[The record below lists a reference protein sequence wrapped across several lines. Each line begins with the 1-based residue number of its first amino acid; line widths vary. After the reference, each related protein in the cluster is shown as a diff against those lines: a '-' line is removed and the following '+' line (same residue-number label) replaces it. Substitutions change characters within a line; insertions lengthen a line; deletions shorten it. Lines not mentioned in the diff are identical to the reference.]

1 LIELTPQQA
10 ALIAQNVYNVL
21 PVVQDMKHVDLGI
34 DDLFSVE
41 NDSRFQGKSGGII
54 FNSQTGFGY
63 VAGGIFQHANEALV
77 AIRGTALSVDWITD
91 LNAGIDIGP
100 SGYPVHS
107 GFSKSYKSF
116 RTALDT
122 ELNRLKPS
130 AVHVVGHSLGGALAT
145 LAADHI
151 KSRGV
156 AVKLYTFGAPRA
168 GTIPH
173 AYFLTGNLGEQDIYR
188 VYHVADPVPMVPIF
202 PFRHAAVTNNG
213 YLLNWPG
220 IISFDSHLMKGYVR
234 SIGRSDWRGL
244 KGLVPVAGWE
254 QQAEAWVHKL
264 DVPGSIFM
272 QSGASL
278 WLILHAL
285 EAIVRGVTGTIG
297 LAATCGI
304 TLLDR
309 LAQLLY
315 SGVLISVKIAE
326 QVKVLLA
333 AMVKFLGHTLDAATQ
348 ISVAFISWVFQR
360 LFRVLATTAL
370 KAVYAIYSGY

>member
-41 NDSRFQGKSGGII
+41 NDSRFQGRSGCII

-63 VAGGIFQHANEALV
+63 VAKGLFQHANEALV

-91 LNAGIDIGP
+91 CDAGIDVGP

-116 RTALDT
+116 RMALDA
-122 ELNRLKPS
+122 ELNRLKPL
-130 AVHVVGHSLGGALAT
+130 AVHVVGHSLGGAL
-145 LAADHI
+145 
-151 KSRGV
+151 
-156 AVKLYTFGAPRA
+156 
-168 GTIPH
+168 
-173 AYFLTGNLGEQDIYR
+173 
-188 VYHVADPVPMVPIF
+188 
-202 PFRHAAVTNNG
+202 
-213 YLLNWPG
+213 
-220 IISFDSHLMKGYVR
+220 
-234 SIGRSDWRGL
+234 
-244 KGLVPVAGWE
+244 
-254 QQAEAWVHKL
+254 
-264 DVPGSIFM
+264 
-272 QSGASL
+272 
-278 WLILHAL
+278 
-285 EAIVRGVTGTIG
+285 G

-326 QVKVLLA
+326 QVKGLLVA
-333 AMVKFLGHTLDAATQ
+333 IMKFLGRTLDAATQ
-348 ISVAFISWVFQR
+348 ISVAFNSWVLQM
-360 LFRVLATTAL
+360 LFRVLATAAL
-370 KAVYAIYSGY
+370 KAVHAIHAAH